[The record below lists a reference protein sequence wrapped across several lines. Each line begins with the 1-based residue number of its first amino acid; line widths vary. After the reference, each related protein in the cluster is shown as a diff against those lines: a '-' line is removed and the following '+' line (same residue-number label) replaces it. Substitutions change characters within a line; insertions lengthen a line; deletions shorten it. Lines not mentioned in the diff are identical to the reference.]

1 MSGSTRAL
9 NYSMA
14 HMDMEDTEK
23 KTHTHTHI
31 QRKRHTQKE
40 REREQLPNTANSKGK
55 CN

>member
-14 HMDMEDTEK
+14 HMDMEDTERK
-23 KTHTHTHI
+23 PTPIHTYREKDTH
-31 QRKRHTQKE
+31 RK